1 LLFNLFRILSW
12 RFEHGFCPTALGGS
26 EKEIQGDMTTLKAHA
41 QMFENAGSQRR
52 VVASLTIS
60 GFRAERLRLLAFA
73 VLAFLG
79 VGFLSACGGNNSTIT
94 LEVTPNTAQ
103 TVDQGQVI
111 QFNAMGFDLA
121 TQGVTWMPLTGTGC
135 AGTGCGTLTNVTK
148 TSVTYTAPTNSAIAL
163 TVSLEAVA
171 NGNTSATVTTMIS
184 VVLPPTFTTTTLV
197 NGSNGGQYSQQ
208 IVVTGGV
215 PPLAF
220 SVVCPNN
227 QASCLPP
234 GLTLN
239 QNGTLIGVPTTSG
252 TYPFFVKATD
262 RGGIPQIGQPPPFS
276 VTSTLFTVVINPAQP
291 LSVTTT
297 SLPPGTVNQ
306 PYNISLTAKG
316 GATPYTWN
324 VTPNS
329 LPPGLALN
337 ASTGQISGTPTTI
350 GSFPLTATVQDSSIP
365 VQSASSGPLTISVQ
379 SAAGLHITTAS
390 LPAGMTAT
398 SYSTSLNAS
407 GGVPPYTWSVINGQL
422 PAGLALDAQTGLISG
437 IPILLGTSSFTVQ
450 VQDSAVGAGGPAT
463 ATQLF
468 RVPVTAGSAS
478 SNSLIN
484 GNYSF
489 LFSGFDLNGTVVIAG
504 NFSANGAGAIS
515 SGQEDINRVTGVA
528 VGATLT
534 GTYSVGTDGRGTMQL
549 IATNGSGTVFTANY
563 LLALDSSGN
572 IHVIEDETTPTN
584 GVGITH
590 GSGIM
595 KVSVGT
601 FAAANFAGNYAFEFT
616 GQDFLTEPTVLAGV
630 VTADNS
636 QNFSSGTA
644 DFNDGG
650 VYSPVL
656 SLTGN
661 FSVGTANSKGLAT
674 MTFQP
679 PTGAET
685 TLTFTFYFV
694 SASDIFFAEID
705 TAATTNPL
713 PRLSGEMFLQDTGTQ
728 FNQSVLQGTGVVT
741 GTGLVGTGITGSN
754 STVFAG
760 LLTSALGDGTAALTF
775 DQNDGGTVTTLNSAS
790 GTYQVLQNGRVGFT
804 GFTNLGNRLA
814 AAYLIG
820 PNQGFIIGS
829 DSAATYGLL
838 EQQTGAPFSLPSV
851 QGSYVLSAP
860 DEADTLAVNMTGQ
873 LSSAGGGNFVGTLD
887 EFIPPSPPAS
897 TKIPFS
903 ASYSVAADGR
913 GTMTPLLIA
922 GFPTNLVF
930 YIVSS
935 SDVRAISLDS
945 NTGNGH
951 PQVIFLSH

>member
-1 LLFNLFRILSW
+1 
-12 RFEHGFCPTALGGS
+12 LGRS
-26 EKEIQGDMTTLKAHA
+26 EKEIQGDMTISKAYA
-41 QMFENAGSQRR
+41 QMFENAGSRR
-52 VVASLTIS
+52 AVGAGLTVC

-73 VLAFLG
+73 LLAFLG
-79 VGFLSACGGNNSTIT
+79 AGFLAACGGGNSAIT

-111 QFNAMGFDLA
+111 QFTAILGNDTGN
-121 TQGVTWMPLTGTGC
+121 QGVTWKTLTGSGC

-148 TSVTYTAPTNSAIAL
+148 TSVTYTAPTNSSVAL

-171 NGNTSATVTTMIS
+171 NGNSGATVTTMIS

-208 IVVTGGV
+208 VVVTGGV
-215 PPLAF
+215 PPLVF

-227 QASCLPP
+227 QPTCLPP

-239 QNGTLIGVPTTSG
+239 QNGNLIGVPTTSG

-262 RGGIPQIGQPPPFS
+262 RGGIPVIGQPPPFS
-276 VTSTLFTVVINPAQP
+276 VTSTLFTVIINPATP

-316 GATPYTWN
+316 GATPYTWS

-337 ASTGQISGTPTTI
+337 TSTGQISGTPTTV
-350 GSFPLTATVQDSSIP
+350 GSFPLIATVQDSSVP
-365 VQSASSGPLTISVQ
+365 VQSASSGPLTISIQ
-379 SAAGLHITTAS
+379 SPGGLHITTAS
-390 LPAGMTAT
+390 LPSGMTAT
-398 SYSTSLNAS
+398 SYSTTLNAV
-407 GGVPPYTWSVINGQL
+407 GGTPPFTWSVINGQL
-422 PAGLALDAQTGLISG
+422 PAGLTLDAQTGLISG
-437 IPILLGTSSFTVQ
+437 IPILLGTSTFTVQ
-450 VQDSAVGAGGPAT
+450 VQDSSAGPGGPAK

-468 RVPVTAGSAS
+468 HLTITAGSTS
-478 SNSLIN
+478 SNSLIT

-515 SGQEDINRVTGVA
+515 SGQEDINRVTGVV

-534 GTYSVGTDGRGTMQL
+534 GTYAVGTDGRGTMQL
-549 IATNGSGTVFTANY
+549 IATTGNLTVFTSNY

-572 IHVIEDETTPTN
+572 IHVIEDETVPTN

-595 KVSVGT
+595 KVSVGS
-601 FAAANFAGNYAFEFT
+601 FAATNFSGNYAFEFA

-630 VTADNS
+630 VNPDGMQT
-636 QNFSSGTA
+636 FRSGTV

-650 VYSPVL
+650 VYSPQL
-656 SLTGN
+656 SLTGG
-661 FSVGTANSKGLAT
+661 FAVGNASSKGLAT
-674 MTFQP
+674 MTYQP
-679 PTGAET
+679 PTGQQI

-694 SASDIFFAEID
+694 SADDIFFAEID
-705 TAATTNPL
+705 AASSTNTL
-713 PRLSGEMFLQDTGTQ
+713 PRLSGEMFLQDSGTQ
-728 FNQSVLQGTGVVT
+728 FTQSVLQGTGVVT
-741 GTGLVGTGITGSN
+741 GTGLAGTGIAGSN

-760 LLTSALGDGTAALTF
+760 LLTSTLGDGTANLTF
-775 DQNDGGTVTTLNSAS
+775 DQNAGGTVTQLNSAS
-790 GTYQVLQNGRVGFT
+790 GTYQVFQNGRVGFT
-804 GFTNLGNRLA
+804 SLGNRLA

-820 PNQGFIIGS
+820 PDQGFIIGS
-829 DSAATYGLL
+829 DSAATFGLL
-838 EQQTGAPFSLPSV
+838 EQQSGAPFSLSSV
-851 QGSYVLSAP
+851 QGTYVLSAP
-860 DEADTLAVNMTGQ
+860 QEADTLAVNMIGE
-873 LSSAGGGNFVGTLD
+873 LSSAGAGNIVGTLD
-887 EFIPPSPPAS
+887 EFIPPSPPPS
-897 TKIPFS
+897 TDIPFS
-903 ASYSVAADGR
+903 ASYTVTPDGR
-913 GTMTPLLIA
+913 GNMTPLLIA

-930 YIVSS
+930 YIVSP
-935 SDVRAISLDS
+935 SDVRMISLDS